1 MAYQMIRDGQVRTVQ
16 ADNQRDAL
24 LAQGYKLVPPKP
36 TAEEIA
42 TDAEKAAAD
51 EQPGEVETA
60 DEKSDDDEAEA
71 AGEQA
76 GN

>member
-1 MAYQMIRDGQVRTVQ
+1 MYQMIRDGQVRTVQ

-24 LAQGYKLVPPKP
+24 LAQGYKLVEPES

-42 TDAEKAAAD
+42 ASAEKAAAD

-60 DEKSDDDEAEA
+60 DEKSDDSKGKGR
-71 AGEQA
+71 AGK
-76 GN
+76 